1 MRLSPTSCDCLESS
15 NSESSHPFRARVRGH
30 GDLTARP
37 VAQIRDVNKMLNPQ
51 NPTPTLSP
59 RIRVLIVDDSV
70 VMRKILSDA
79 LRDDAEIEVVGTA
92 SNGIIALQRCLQLSP
107 DVVTLDIEMPEM
119 DGIAT
124 LREIKRQFPRIRV
137 LMCSTLTE
145 RGAGITL
152 EALSAG
158 ADDYLTKNASEARA
172 LEAFQSQL
180 APKIKQ
186 FFRDS
191 RSLGPKRASGSG
203 SHTVQR
209 AAYPQDFATK
219 GAVRTDVITSTVRPQ
234 SVRPKALAIGVST
247 GGPNA
252 LAEVIPALP
261 KDFPL
266 PVFVVQHMPPMFTR
280 LLAERLQS
288 HSKVKVVEAQDGMVT
303 SPGCVYIA
311 PGDFHMCVVRRGG
324 NVVLQTNQDPMEN
337 SCRPA
342 VDVLFRSVGQVYG
355 GATISVILTGMGGQ
369 PALVVHP
376 HPVRSGEHSS
386 GPEMLDGALP
396 VSAEAASA
404 TMELQRHAVA
414 VFVEAVVGGYRMTI
428 AAAGRSGIEEVY
440 GVLYLDVGCDV
451 CFSVVLT
458 HHFSPL
464 ITAIRREP

>member
-152 EALSAG
+152 EALTAG

-180 APKIKQ
+180 VPKIKQ

-219 GAVRTDVITSTVRPQ
+219 GAVRTDNLTSTVRPQ

-311 PGDFHMCVVRRGG
+311 PGDFHMCVVRRGV
-324 NVVLQTNQDPMEN
+324 NVVLQMNQDPMEN

-355 GATISVILTGMGGQ
+355 GATISVILTGMGQ
-369 PALVVHP
+369 
-376 HPVRSGEHSS
+376 
-386 GPEMLDGALP
+386 DGL
-396 VSAEAASA
+396 
-404 TMELQRHAVA
+404 HG
-414 VFVEAVVGGYRMTI
+414 VERLRGLGGYVI
-428 AAAGRSGIEEVY
+428 AQDEPS
-440 GVLYLDVGCDV
+440 
-451 CFSVVLT
+451 SVVWGMPGFVVRAGYADTVCDLK
-458 HHFSPL
+458 SIAPE
-464 ITAIRREP
+464 IIRHL